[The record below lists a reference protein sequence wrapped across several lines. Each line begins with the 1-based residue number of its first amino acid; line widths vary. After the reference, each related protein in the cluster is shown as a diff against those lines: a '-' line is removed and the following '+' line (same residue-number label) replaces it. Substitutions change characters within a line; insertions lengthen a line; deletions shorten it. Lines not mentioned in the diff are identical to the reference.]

1 MKEDIHSF
9 NIGYSRMPCPK
20 RLQRYG
26 PGEGPFGS
34 PLLDNETKL
43 SSQHHWQVLTQKTHV
58 ESFPQLCG
66 CSLKA
71 ATVQFH
77 LIFHLDPYALK
88 VVANWKMTSQVLGL
102 PPFEITC
109 TLPNFKVLFPYIKPV
124 ASDVHQQLLTG
135 VKSAA
140 TTFKSDHEVS
150 GEISSQIFL
159 SKNNFI
165 AEWQILFSDPDCGGV
180 TGMPCLSRPGI
191 CRATTR
197 GHR

>member
-1 MKEDIHSF
+1 M
-9 NIGYSRMPCPK
+9 
-20 RLQRYG
+20 Q
-26 PGEGPFGS
+26 
-34 PLLDNETKL
+34 
-43 SSQHHWQVLTQKTHV
+43 
-58 ESFPQLCG
+58 
-66 CSLKA
+66 
-71 ATVQFH
+71 
-77 LIFHLDPYALK
+77 
-88 VVANWKMTSQVLGL
+88 ANWKMTSQVLGL

-197 GHR
+197 GHRWLRGLRGLLPESSRRKGTLRDREGRYVYRTCDLSSADFWRRWFSKLGWSLWFPETLGLTLISVDSKSP